1 VLVECIFEFPS
12 NHLSYDSG
20 IGTHLTL
27 VPIKLYYSLEMIKA
41 PHAFPYQGSKRN
53 LARAILPYLPD
64 DINCFIEPF
73 AGSAAMSIAALINKK
88 AKTLTIGD
96 LNKPLIEL
104 WCAIVNSPGILS
116 DQYHHLWTAQFES
129 DEGTYYEKIR
139 NSFNQDFKPEHF
151 LYLLARCVKAAVRY
165 NSHGK
170 FNQSRDK
177 RRLGM
182 KPQNMRENIHEVS
195 SLLFGKTQFFS
206 CDYKETL
213 QRAKS
218 NDLVYMDPPYQG
230 TSKKHDTRYLEG
242 LDYDEFVSSLE
253 VLNSNSIP
261 FLVSY
266 DGRTGDKQHGRL
278 LPDHLCL
285 EHIELHA
292 GRSAQATLLGRDAE
306 TYESLYLSAPLI
318 EKISHKKRLQVQ
330 PVQPL
335 LLSV

>member
-1 VLVECIFEFPS
+1 M
-12 NHLSYDSG
+12 
-20 IGTHLTL
+20 T
-27 VPIKLYYSLEMIKA
+27 KA

-53 LARAILPYLPD
+53 LASAILPYLPD
-64 DINCFIEPF
+64 DTNCFIEPF
-73 AGSAAMSIAALINKK
+73 AGSAAMSIAALVNNK
-88 AKTLTIGD
+88 AKTLAVGD

-104 WCAIVNSPGILS
+104 WYAIVNSPGNLS
-116 DQYHHLWTAQFES
+116 DQYHHLWLAQFES
-129 DEGTYYEKIR
+129 DEGAYYERIR
-139 NSFNQDFKPEHF
+139 SLFNQDFKPEHF

-177 RRLGM
+177 RRSGM
-182 KPQNMRENIHEVS
+182 KPQSMRENIYEVS
-195 SLLFGKTQFFS
+195 SLLSGTTQFFS

-230 TSKKHDTRYLEG
+230 TSKKYDKRYLEG
-242 LDYDEFVSSLE
+242 LNYDEFVSSLE
-253 VLNSNSIP
+253 VLNSRSIP

-292 GRSAQATLLGRDAE
+292 GRSAQATLLGRNAE
-306 TYESLYLSAPLI
+306 TYESLYLSASLV
-318 EKISHKKRLQVQ
+318 EKISYTKRSQAQ
-330 PVQPL
+330 PVQSL
-335 LLSV
+335 LLRV